1 MQLSQKIKNLRERE
15 KLSQTNFGK
24 KIGVKANT
32 VWRWESGQAT
42 PQTKILQRIS
52 DVFNVKLSS
61 LIDNTSEIIDN
72 SSQKDDD
79 FSIKVGTEFMTFKNG
94 EQELTVPYDRELSL
108 QILKSMFGGK
118 DNISIINGNNNS
130 NNRINSDDARI

>member
-15 KLSQTNFGK
+15 NLSQSDFGK
-24 KIGVKANT
+24 KIGVKTNT

-42 PQTKILQRIS
+42 PQTKILQRIC
-52 DVFNVKLSS
+52 DVFNITLSS

-72 SSQKDDD
+72 PLQKNED
-79 FSIKVGTEFMTFKNG
+79 FSIKVGTETMTFKNG
-94 EQELTVPYDRELSL
+94 EQEFTVPYDRELSL
-108 QILKSMFGGK
+108 QILRSMFGGK

-130 NNRINSDDARI
+130 

>member
-15 KLSQTNFGK
+15 NLSQSDFGK
-24 KIGVKANT
+24 KIGVKTNT

-42 PQTKILQRIS
+42 PQTKILQRIC
-52 DVFNVKLSS
+52 DVFNITLSS

-72 SSQKDDD
+72 PLQKNED
-79 FSIKVGTEFMTFKNG
+79 FSIKVGTKTMTFKNG
-94 EQELTVPYDRELSL
+94 EQEFTVPYDRELSL
-108 QILKSMFGGK
+108 QILRSMFGGK

-130 NNRINSDDARI
+130 NNRMNS

>member
-15 KLSQTNFGK
+15 NLSQSDFGK
-24 KIGVKANT
+24 KIGVKTNT

-42 PQTKILQRIS
+42 PQTKILQRIC
-52 DVFNVKLSS
+52 DVFNITLSS

-72 SSQKDDD
+72 PLQKNED
-79 FSIKVGTEFMTFKNG
+79 FSIKVGTKTMTFKNG
-94 EQELTVPYDRELSL
+94 EQEFTVPYDRELSL
-108 QILKSMFGGK
+108 QILRSMFGGK

-130 NNRINSDDARI
+130 

>member
-15 KLSQTNFGK
+15 NLSQTDFGK

-42 PQTKILQRIS
+42 PQTRILQRIC
-52 DVFNVKLSS
+52 DVFNITLSS

-72 SSQKDDD
+72 PLQKNED
-79 FSIKVGTEFMTFKNG
+79 FSIKVGAETMTFKNG
-94 EQELTVPYDRELSL
+94 EQEFTVPYDRELSL
-108 QILKSMFGGK
+108 QILRSMFGGK

-130 NNRINSDDARI
+130 NNRMNS

>member
-15 KLSQTNFGK
+15 NLSQSDFGK
-24 KIGVKANT
+24 KIGVKTNT

-42 PQTKILQRIS
+42 PQTKILQRIC
-52 DVFNVKLSS
+52 DVFNITLSS

-72 SSQKDDD
+72 PLQKNED
-79 FSIKVGTEFMTFKNG
+79 FSIKVGTETMTFKNG
-94 EQELTVPYDRELSL
+94 EQEFTVPYDRELSL
-108 QILKSMFGGK
+108 QILRSMFGGK

-130 NNRINSDDARI
+130 NNRMNS

>member
-15 KLSQTNFGK
+15 NLSQTDFGK

-42 PQTKILQRIS
+42 PQTRILQRIC
-52 DVFNVKLSS
+52 DVFNITLSS

-72 SSQKDDD
+72 PLQKNED
-79 FSIKVGTEFMTFKNG
+79 FSIKVGTETMTFKNG
-94 EQELTVPYDRELSL
+94 EQEFTVPYDRELSL
-108 QILKSMFGGK
+108 QILRSMFGGK
-118 DNISIINGNNNS
+118 DNISIISGNNNS
-130 NNRINSDDARI
+130 NNRMNS